1 MESFELK
8 VYLTLFTCVTVC
20 TSLRLY
26 FLKLFRLLHSFIFI
40 FIFPP
45 KKKKK
50 NKDFIMSS
58 HVVVLD
64 SSARRAT
71 VKTSPS
77 KHLADILQEAC
88 SKLGLDASQ
97 SGLK

>member
-1 MESFELK
+1 
-8 VYLTLFTCVTVC
+8 
-20 TSLRLY
+20 
-26 FLKLFRLLHSFIFI
+26 
-40 FIFPP
+40 
-45 KKKKK
+45 
-50 NKDFIMSS
+50 MSS